1 MGVKPIWFGVGIV
14 TGVKPIWF
22 GVGSHLGDEVHLVWS
37 GESFGG

>member
-22 GVGSHLGDEVHLVWS
+22 GVGCHLGDEVYFVWS